1 MARVTVSRGT
11 VSRLR
16 ACLPW
21 LALLAVGCPG
31 GPKEGPPPAE
41 SLEIASAAPHAL
53 GALAAG
59 TDGAPAMNRT
69 GPPSGDE
76 GPGAPDDDDDA
87 GAAPAP
93 GPDAAIEAPE
103 DVPL

>member
-1 MARVTVSRGT
+1 MARLTT
-11 VSRLR
+11 IRLR
-16 ACLPW
+16 GALPW

-53 GALAAG
+53 GTLAAG
-59 TDGAPAMNRT
+59 TDGAPASNRPSPT
-69 GPPSGDE
+69 GTDDG
-76 GPGAPDDDDDA
+76 PDDDADA

>member
-1 MARVTVSRGT
+1 MARVTA
-11 VSRLR
+11 SRLR
-16 ACLPW
+16 AGLPW
-21 LALLAVGCPG
+21 LALFAVGCPG

-41 SLEIASAAPHAL
+41 SLEVASAAPHAL

-59 TDGAPAMNRT
+59 TDGAPSSNRPAPAGT
-69 GPPSGDE
+69 DE
-76 GPGAPDDDDDA
+76 GSGGPEDEDDA
-87 GAAPAP
+87 GAAPTP

>member
-1 MARVTVSRGT
+1 MARVTAV
-11 VSRLR
+11 RLR
-16 ACLPW
+16 GALPW

-59 TDGAPAMNRT
+59 TDGAPASNRSA
-69 GPPSGDE
+69 PSGADDGSGSSDDE
-76 GPGAPDDDDDA
+76 DDA